1 VEQTEAREYAADIIA
16 NVLIGAYDAMG
27 IDELEEWLSVDM
39 GDAMTI
45 LFELGGAQIAVYW
58 DSEDVDPFAEVQNGD
73 PDPTFGEVDEIEFVC
88 CPAMTGEYYCTRYQ
102 GHPGNHI
109 AGDGDQVCAIWSEV
123 E

>member
-58 DSEDVDPFAEVQNGD
+58 DSEEIDPFGNVQNGD
-73 PDPTFGEVDEIEFVC
+73 PDPTFTEVDDDRVHVL
-88 CPAMTGEYYCTRYQ
+88 P
-102 GHPGNHI
+102 GH
-109 AGDGDQVCAIWSEV
+109 DG
-123 E
+123 